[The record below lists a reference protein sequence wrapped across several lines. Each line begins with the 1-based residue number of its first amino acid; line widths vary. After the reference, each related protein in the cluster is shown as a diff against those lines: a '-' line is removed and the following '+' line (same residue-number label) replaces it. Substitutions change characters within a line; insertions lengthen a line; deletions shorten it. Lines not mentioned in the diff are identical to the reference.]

1 MKDQHMIRIEKNGLL
16 MLNYLRSRLDIWKK
30 GHPHTLSH
38 TYILKERSIFE
49 EILLLYSKNKVEV
62 L

>member
-1 MKDQHMIRIEKNGLL
+1 MKDQHVIRIGKNGLL

-30 GHPHTLSH
+30 GYTHIH
-38 TYILKERSIFE
+38 ILKERSIFE

>member
-1 MKDQHMIRIEKNGLL
+1 MKDQHVIRIGKNGLL

-30 GHPHTLSH
+30 GYTHTH
-38 TYILKERSIFE
+38 THILKERSIFE